1 MDTGAQV
8 ICATHSPIVASTPGA
23 DILEL
28 SDAGIRR
35 ASWDDLEIVGH
46 WRQYLNHPGSYLRH
60 LLAE

>member
-1 MDTGAQV
+1 M
-8 ICATHSPIVASTPGA
+8 ASTPGA